1 MAREVVEFRMIGLK
15 EIQEALEEKLPKDA
29 RLAMRIALSAG
40 GGTVRDAMVDNCP
53 VETNDAANS
62 GFLRD
67 HLKVKTVIKNGGLS
81 GYAII
86 GATTDA
92 YPGREGSSGRVSF
105 KTALGRSVSF
115 VSKVAG
121 QVTAAMV
128 AKWLEL
134 GTTRMSKH
142 PFLTQAWEGS
152 KQQALDRMIAKLK
165 ETLKL

>member
-1 MAREVVEFRMIGLK
+1 MAQEIVEFKMVGLK
-15 EIQEALEEKLPKDA
+15 ELQEALEEKLPKDA

-40 GGTVRDAMVDNCP
+40 GGTVRDAMVDNAP
-53 VETNDAANS
+53 VEVNGENS

-67 HLKVKTVIKNGGLS
+67 HLKVKTVIKNGGLT

-86 GATTDA
+86 GATTDP
-92 YPGREGSSGRVSF
+92 YPGREGSQGRVSF

-115 VSKVAG
+115 ISKTAG

-128 AKWLEL
+128 AKFLEL
-134 GTTRMSKH
+134 GTSRMSKH
-142 PFLTQAWEGS
+142 PFMTQAWESS

-165 ETLKL
+165 EALKL